1 MLRAETPAQQLRK
14 SHPAIQGGMIYI
26 IGIIVGR
33 LGGEGLMGS
42 LGRGVTL
49 TEAFKPRLFK
59 TKLFILLSWPV

>member
-14 SHPAIQGGMIYI
+14 SHPAIQGDMTYI
-26 IGIIVGR
+26 R
-33 LGGEGLMGS
+33 NHRRPAWGEGLMGS